1 MQISIES
8 SQGVEFEYTL
18 ASVIARLGAA
28 ILDTMIFMVYSFV
41 VSFVFTFANPQ
52 IGAILFVFNFLSFFL
67 YYILM
72 EQFASGQTLG
82 KKAVGIRVV
91 RIDGSPLSF
100 VDSCLRSFLL
110 LIEGAMTFGTLALLT
125 SGTSKL
131 RQRIGDLAADTV
143 VINIPNLNKHKF
155 SLLKELDE
163 MKENDVTYPEVT
175 VFSEQD
181 MLLIKEAI
189 RDYQKYKD
197 EIRAQIIQK
206 LVKESQ
212 EKMGITIEVKDKI
225 AFLRQLIMDY
235 VILTR

>member
-28 ILDTMIFMVYSFV
+28 ILDVMIFIMYSFV
-41 VSFVFTFANPQ
+41 TSFVFAFTP
-52 IGAILFVFNFLSFFL
+52 IGFILPVVNILSFFL

-91 RIDGSPLSF
+91 RIDGSPLSL

-110 LIEGAMTFGTLALLT
+110 LIEGAMTFGTLAILT